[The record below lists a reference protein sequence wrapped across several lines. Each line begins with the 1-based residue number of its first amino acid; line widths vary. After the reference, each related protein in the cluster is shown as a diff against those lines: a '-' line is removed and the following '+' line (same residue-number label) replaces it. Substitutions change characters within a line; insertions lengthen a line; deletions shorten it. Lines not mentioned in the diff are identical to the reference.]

1 MATTGCRCVAL
12 VAEILMTD
20 VIGWQMATRWARD
33 LSVIVDATDGVIVAA
48 GMQPLP
54 ALRVRWAQRFTAD
67 ASHVRS
73 IEASSPMAQ
82 SVVSAWQAFESGDM
96 TALTWP
102 EVRHVGGEF
111 QMQVWSHMR
120 DVGAGEVVSY
130 AELARRAGR
139 AAAVRAV
146 GTACATNLIAPFTP
160 CHRVIRSDGGLG
172 GYGYGVDLK
181 RDLLRHEGW
190 LTR

>member
-1 MATTGCRCVAL
+1 MTSTMTTGG
-12 VAEILMTD
+12 
-20 VIGWQMATRWARD
+20 VIGWQMSTRWARD
-33 LSVIVDATDGVIVAA
+33 LSVIVDADTGEILAA
-48 GMQPLP
+48 GLQPLT
-54 ALRVRWAQRFTAD
+54 ALRVRWAQRFGAD
-67 ASHVRS
+67 A
-73 IEASSPMAQ
+73 AQ
-82 SVVSAWQAFESGDM
+82 MVVSGATSVDARDVAEAWQEWEAGDAS
-96 TALTWP
+96 ALARP
-102 EVRHVGGEF
+102 RVRHVGGEF
-111 QMQVWSHMR
+111 QMQVWQHVR
-120 DVGAGEVVSY
+120 EVPAGEVVSY

-172 GYGYGVDLK
+172 GYGYGVELK